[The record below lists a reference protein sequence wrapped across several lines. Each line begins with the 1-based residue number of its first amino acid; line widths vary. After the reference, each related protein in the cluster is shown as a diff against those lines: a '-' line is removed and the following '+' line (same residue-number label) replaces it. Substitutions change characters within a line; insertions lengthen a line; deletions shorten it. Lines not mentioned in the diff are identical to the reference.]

1 MCNVHSQRRHIFIT
15 TVADRLK
22 LYSKREVQQAIKA
35 RQIQRRL
42 GFLNKDRFIEMLSR
56 GALLNCD
63 IGRRDILRADD
74 IFGQDI
80 GEIKG
85 KSTKRKAPRVEEPDK
100 IRENVQIQN
109 QVANCDLMFLNGRP
123 FFVTVFSTTEFVMV
137 NRVQSKGG
145 KDVMMALRKHISEMK
160 RLGFIV
166 TTLRIDGESGVVT
179 DRENTIELN
188 NMGIKVDPCASGD
201 HIPTVERKI
210 RTIKERVRCM
220 ASVLPFELCNKLE
233 DLLVKWAV
241 SRINLEVTVNT
252 TEYMCPREKVYNVR
266 TDVARETKHEFGE
279 YVQIIEGVGNDSRSR
294 GAVALLPTDNRDGSW
309 FYFTLDNGGIIS
321 RRRVSSLPMP
331 EEVISRLNQLAE
343 IDKGVNASNSRRARN
358 RNGRNAWEITYG
370 ESHNDIDIY
379 IGDDEASSSQ
389 YEVPRDLGV
398 RKLIGEVSGASDYD
412 IEAEL
417 EHLDAELSKTDF
429 NTDVQVEPVSDNVA
443 QGDIVQQEGSAE
455 PITSGEVL
463 NDEDRFI
470 NDIATEINIMS
481 DNFLQVDEDNVSDL
495 SLRGDM
501 GEEVEIGGTTPTT
514 SAEDPPTSINVW
526 EGRLRPRD
534 ASRVKYTKKL
544 VGALRIV
551 MKSTVKGSDKNM
563 SITNAVDKLGSS
575 AIDAITKEMNM
586 IINDKKVFEV
596 IDMDK
601 LSFDQRK
608 SIIPS
613 KLFLKEKYTAT
624 GEFDKLKARL
634 VAGGHRQDRDVFE
647 NISSSTV
654 STSAVMMVAGIAA
667 LEQRSVAVVDFPG
680 AYLNSV
686 LPTDHPD
693 VFMKLNK
700 DLARYAC
707 NINPEYLSYIRDDG
721 SLVVKLKKALYGCV
735 QSAKV
740 WYDTLTGKLH
750 QLGYTKNKTDECV
763 MNKID
768 MEGHQVTIVIHVD
781 DIFISAA
788 NSKSL
793 DRELEILEK
802 TFGELTIDKGPIV
815 NYLGMTMDY
824 RGGGGKVKITMKGF
838 IDEFLSDMDG
848 VIDGTSDVPAGKNL
862 FEPGDGGTIKQ
873 DRKEFFHSTVARLL
887 YLAKRVRPDILVAI
901 SYLAK
906 RVQQPNELDEKKLHK
921 VVRYIRGSRDLGITL
936 QPHSVI
942 SILAYIDASH
952 AIHWNHRGHTG
963 MVISMGRGPIYV
975 KSSSQ
980 KINTKSSTES
990 ELVGLSDSIGQ
1001 VVWTREFLI
1010 EQGYNVQPAT
1020 IYQDNTSTMQL
1031 VKNGKSNSERTKHI
1045 ATRFY
1050 FVKDRV
1056 DRREVH
1062 IEHLSTG
1069 DMIADILTKPLTG
1082 ALFIK
1087 LRSMLLNSD

>member
-1 MCNVHSQRRHIFIT
+1 
-15 TVADRLK
+15 
-22 LYSKREVQQAIKA
+22 
-35 RQIQRRL
+35 
-42 GFLNKDRFIEMLSR
+42 
-56 GALLNCD
+56 
-63 IGRRDILRADD
+63 
-74 IFGQDI
+74 
-80 GEIKG
+80 
-85 KSTKRKAPRVEEPDK
+85 
-100 IRENVQIQN
+100 
-109 QVANCDLMFLNGRP
+109 
-123 FFVTVFSTTEFVMV
+123 
-137 NRVQSKGG
+137 
-145 KDVMMALRKHISEMK
+145 
-160 RLGFIV
+160 
-166 TTLRIDGESGVVT
+166 
-179 DRENTIELN
+179 
-188 NMGIKVDPCASGD
+188 
-201 HIPTVERKI
+201 
-210 RTIKERVRCM
+210 
-220 ASVLPFELCNKLE
+220 
-233 DLLVKWAV
+233 
-241 SRINLEVTVNT
+241 
-252 TEYMCPREKVYNVR
+252 
-266 TDVARETKHEFGE
+266 
-279 YVQIIEGVGNDSRSR
+279 
-294 GAVALLPTDNRDGSW
+294 
-309 FYFTLDNGGIIS
+309 
-321 RRRVSSLPMP
+321 
-331 EEVISRLNQLAE
+331 
-343 IDKGVNASNSRRARN
+343 
-358 RNGRNAWEITYG
+358 
-370 ESHNDIDIY
+370 
-379 IGDDEASSSQ
+379 
-389 YEVPRDLGV
+389 
-398 RKLIGEVSGASDYD
+398 
-412 IEAEL
+412 
-417 EHLDAELSKTDF
+417 
-429 NTDVQVEPVSDNVA
+429 
-443 QGDIVQQEGSAE
+443 
-455 PITSGEVL
+455 
-463 NDEDRFI
+463 
-470 NDIATEINIMS
+470 
-481 DNFLQVDEDNVSDL
+481 
-495 SLRGDM
+495 
-501 GEEVEIGGTTPTT
+501 
-514 SAEDPPTSINVW
+514 
-526 EGRLRPRD
+526 
-534 ASRVKYTKKL
+534 

-802 TFGELTIDKGPIV
+802 TFGELTIDKGPVV

-848 VIDGTSDVPAGKNL
+848 VIDGASDVPAGKNL

-1056 DRREVH
+1056 DRREVR